1 MDEKAAAK
9 VLEDALNRKRNAVFS
24 FTVVDN
30 PFVGL
35 ECSEHTDYD
44 AIFISS
50 NENADLNA
58 WDFLRLLRNIGCQV
72 PIVLLHD
79 AGKINS
85 KISISE
91 LSVYPSKTQND
102 VYL

>member
-9 VLEDALNRKRNAVFS
+9 VLEDALNLKTNGVFA

-30 PFVGL
+30 PFIGL

-58 WDFLRLLRNIGCQV
+58 WDFLRLLRNIGCQI
-72 PIVLLHD
+72 PIILLHD
-79 AGKINS
+79 FGKLTTAS
-85 KISISE
+85 FLFESC
-91 LSVYPSKTQND
+91 
-102 VYL
+102 

>member
-9 VLEDALNRKRNAVFS
+9 VLEDAINRKINAVFS

-44 AIFISS
+44 AIFISP
-50 NENADLNA
+50 NDNGDLNA
-58 WDFLRLLRNIGCQV
+58 WDFLRLLRNIGSQV
-72 PIVLLHD
+72 PIVLIHD
-79 AGKINS
+79 AGNIHAKM
-85 KISISE
+85 SI
-91 LSVYPSKTQND
+91 LSLVYGNH
-102 VYL
+102 